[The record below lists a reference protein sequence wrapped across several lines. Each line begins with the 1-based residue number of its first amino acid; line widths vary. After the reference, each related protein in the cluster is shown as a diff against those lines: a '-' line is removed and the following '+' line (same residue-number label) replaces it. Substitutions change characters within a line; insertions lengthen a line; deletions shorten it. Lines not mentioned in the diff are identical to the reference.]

1 MSNTTTKSV
10 TVTAR
15 YTTKDLA
22 RRFRTTTRTVRRAL
36 RSIRNDGQYT
46 RYSVTSKLA
55 ERVGEKLAA

>member
-1 MSNTTTKSV
+1 MANTN

-15 YTTKDLA
+15 YTTKQLA
-22 RRFRTTTRTVRRAL
+22 ARFRTTTRNVRRAL